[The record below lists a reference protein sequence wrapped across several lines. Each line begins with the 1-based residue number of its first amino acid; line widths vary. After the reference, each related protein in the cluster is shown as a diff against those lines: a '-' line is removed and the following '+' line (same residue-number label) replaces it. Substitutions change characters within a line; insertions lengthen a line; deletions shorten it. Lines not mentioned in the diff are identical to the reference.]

1 MVLWVDSWAVFA
13 WDLCG
18 CSQLAAKSGSTK
30 GSAELDF
37 WGGLFKWLV
46 VDTGCRLGDQL
57 RLVLCSHN
65 MVADYVK
72 EQQKYEWQEMEAAR
86 PFKGYALN

>member
-1 MVLWVDSWAVFA
+1 MV
-13 WDLCG
+13 
-18 CSQLAAKSGSTK
+18 
-30 GSAELDF
+30 
-37 WGGLFKWLV
+37 V

-72 EQQKYEWQEMEAAR
+72 EQRKYERQEMEAAR
-86 PFKGYALN
+86 PFKSYALN